1 VSCDK
6 NIIALVDN
14 VSLLYVNKIASW
26 GDNIYN
32 DIGKLINIL
41 QALKKMK
48 LNKHIVRLKDLKNGD
63 IDASNYDKL
72 EKKAKRK

>member
-1 VSCDK
+1 MSCDK

>member
-1 VSCDK
+1 MSCDK

-48 LNKHIVRLKDLKNGD
+48 LNKHIVRLNDLKNGE